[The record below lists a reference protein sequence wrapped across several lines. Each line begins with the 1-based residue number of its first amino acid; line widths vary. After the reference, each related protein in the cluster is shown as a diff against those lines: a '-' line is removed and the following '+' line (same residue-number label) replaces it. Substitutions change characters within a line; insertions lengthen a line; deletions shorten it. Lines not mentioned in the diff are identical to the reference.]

1 MKGVGEQAQG
11 LLCTNTPL
19 VLATATQRAGNRD
32 QGPSSRL
39 QENTFMCCLLLIP
52 APRAESGKALWVPGK
67 KGPSEISGTR
77 LEGAII
83 YHLEDVC
90 GV

>member
-1 MKGVGEQAQG
+1 M
-11 LLCTNTPL
+11 CTNTPL
-19 VLATATQRAGNRD
+19 VLATVTQRAGNRD
-32 QGPSSRL
+32 GGPVPASRK
-39 QENTFMCCLLLIP
+39 TFMCLLLIP

>member
-1 MKGVGEQAQG
+1 M
-11 LLCTNTPL
+11 
-19 VLATATQRAGNRD
+19 
-32 QGPSSRL
+32 
-39 QENTFMCCLLLIP
+39 CLLLIP

-83 YHLEDVC
+83 YYLEDVC